1 MLEIVFSDSEKLLL
15 ERSNLFNKEEIL
27 SLTFLLSMGKLDD
40 FEYQTKRTIGDIEVN
55 IPSEISKL
63 KNKVKDYKN
72 IRIWYASN
80 VNEDYLSMMYVVYL
94 CSDKNIQVVD
104 GYQRYGISGYA
115 DDEIK
120 DLVKKSRVLSKEEI
134 QEYILKWNKIYDAN
148 SEVRFLNNGEIINE
162 SYECFDSEILDK
174 LSSLGELKE
183 WSFIGNCMANNL
195 KSFVMGVCYKSR
207 VDYLKSIGKIVVT
220 KTVTEKN
227 MIGEDRIRNYIK
239 IKDNK

>member
-15 ERSNLFNKEEIL
+15 ERSNLFNKEDIL
-27 SLTFLLSMGKLDD
+27 SLTFLLSMEKLDD

-63 KNKVKDYKN
+63 KNKVIDYKN

-104 GYQRYGISGYA
+104 GNQRYGISGYA

-174 LSSLGELKE
+174 LSYLGETKE

-207 VDYLKSIGKIVVT
+207 VDYSKSIGKIVVT

>member
-15 ERSNLFNKEEIL
+15 ERSNLFNKEDIL
-27 SLTFLLSMGKLDD
+27 SLTFLLSIGKLDD

-63 KNKVKDYKN
+63 KNMVKDYKN

-134 QEYILKWNKIYDAN
+134 QEYILKWNKIYAAN

-174 LSSLGELKE
+174 LSSLGELQE

-195 KSFVMGVCYKSR
+195 KSFVMSVCYKSR

>member
-15 ERSNLFNKEEIL
+15 ERSNLFNKEDIL

-63 KNKVKDYKN
+63 KNMVKDYKN

-134 QEYILKWNKIYDAN
+134 QEYILKWNKIYAAN

-174 LSSLGELKE
+174 LSSLGELQE

-195 KSFVMGVCYKSR
+195 KSFVMSVCYKSR

>member
-1 MLEIVFSDSEKLLL
+1 
-15 ERSNLFNKEEIL
+15 
-27 SLTFLLSMGKLDD
+27 
-40 FEYQTKRTIGDIEVN
+40 
-55 IPSEISKL
+55 
-63 KNKVKDYKN
+63 
-72 IRIWYASN
+72 
-80 VNEDYLSMMYVVYL
+80 MMYIVYL

-120 DLVKKSRVLSKEEI
+120 DLVKKSRILSKEEI

-183 WSFIGNCMANNL
+183 WSFMNL
-195 KSFVMGVCYKSR
+195 MSA
-207 VDYLKSIGKIVVT
+207 LIV
-220 KTVTEKN
+220 KFL
-227 MIGEDRIRNYIK
+227 INYPL
-239 IKDNK
+239 

>member
-15 ERSNLFNKEEIL
+15 ERSNLFNKENIL

-40 FEYQTKRTIGDIEVN
+40 FEHQAKRTIGDIEVN

-63 KNKVKDYKN
+63 KNKVKDYEN

-94 CSDKNIQVVD
+94 CSDKNIEVVD
-104 GYQRYGISGYA
+104 GYQRNGISGYA
-115 DDEIK
+115 DDEVE
-120 DLVKKSRVLSKEEI
+120 DLVKESRVLTKEEI
-134 QEYILKWNKIYDAN
+134 QEYILNWNKIYDEN
-148 SEVRFLNNGEIINE
+148 TEVRFLNNGEIINE
-162 SYECFDSEILDK
+162 SYECFDNEILDK
-174 LSSLGELKE
+174 LSSLGESKE

-195 KSFVMGVCYKSR
+195 KSFAMCVCYKSR
-207 VDYLKSIGKIVVT
+207 VDYLKGIGKIVVT

-227 MIGEDRIRNYIK
+227 MIGEDRTINYIK
-239 IKDNK
+239 VKENK